1 MSGKDFEPIGR
12 RKRRAAEKNASS
24 SRRRRRRDD
33 YDDDLYDDEDIDD
46 EYLDDEDDE
55 EEQMTKKGSKK
66 NKPRKSKWRWF
77 WLLFKLMLVFAVIL
91 AAYGFYLN
99 QQIKERLDGKV
110 WDLPAAVYGRM
121 VNLEPGMDYSQ
132 AEMSNLLE
140 GMQYRKVSKITTSGE
155 FVVKGNTIE
164 ILRRPFNFPDQKE
177 GQVLARLVFENG
189 MLSKIENIENGR
201 SFGFFRLDPK
211 LITMMQ
217 SANNEQRLVLP
228 MADFPESLIKILLET
243 EDRNF
248 YEHDGVS
255 LYSIGRAV
263 VANVTAGRSVQGGS
277 TLTQQLVK
285 NLFLTN
291 ERTLKRKA
299 NEAFMALILD
309 YNYSKERILELYLN
323 EVYLGQNGNDE
334 IRGFPLA
341 SLYYFGRPINEL
353 SFDQQAL
360 LVGMVQGAS
369 TYNPWTKPQN
379 AIKRRNIVLKILET
393 RGVIDSEMYQVLSA
407 RPLGVKNKEGL
418 VASQPAFMQM
428 VRQEL
433 NEKLG
438 DKVKDLSGA
447 KIFTTLDPVAQT
459 AAENAVES
467 GVADLRKSRK
477 LDDIEGA
484 MVVVDRI
491 NGEVRAMV
499 GGSDPQF
506 SGFNRALN
514 ARRSIGSLAKPPVY
528 LAALSEPDRFRL
540 NTWLS
545 DEPLT
550 LKVGNQSW
558 SPRNYSRNFNGRM
571 MLVDALAKS
580 QNIPTVNLG
589 MEIGLDQVMNTF
601 IRLGAPESAME
612 KVPAMLLGAVN
623 LTPAEVA
630 QVYQTIGGEGNR
642 AKLSALRS
650 VIDGDGKELY
660 QSYPSAERAVP
671 SQAAYLTLFGMQQV
685 VQQGTGR
692 VLLNKYGKYNLAGK
706 TGTTNDLRDSWYAGI
721 DGKEVAIVWVGR
733 DNNGPTQLTGS
744 TGALR
749 VYQRYLDNQT
759 PLTLINRAPEGITDM
774 RVMMDGQFSC
784 SDFGGG
790 RMLPVWTD
798 DPQSL
803 CQGSTSQDP
812 AWNLNWNNEAPQEEA
827 APDWVKDMFGDS
839 PSNSPSSRTP

>member
-12 RKRRAAEKNASS
+12 RNKKTAGKKQSS
-24 SRRRRRRDD
+24 SRRRRDRDD
-33 YDDDLYDDEDIDD
+33 YDDEDLFEDDDID
-46 EYLDDEDDE
+46 EQYLDDEDE
-55 EEQMTKKGSKK
+55 EEQMAKKGSKK
-66 NKPRKSKWRWF
+66 NKPRKVKSKWRWF
-77 WLLFKLMLVFAVIL
+77 WLLVKLMIVFAVLL

-132 AEMSNLLE
+132 AEMVRLLE
-140 GMQYRKVSKITTSGE
+140 GMQYRKVSKITISGE
-155 FVVKGNTIE
+155 FVVRGNSIE

-177 GQVLARLVFENG
+177 GQILARMVFDNNA
-189 MLSKIENIENGR
+189 LSKIENMENGR

-228 MADFPESLIKILLET
+228 ISDFPESLVKILLET

-263 VANVTAGRSVQGGS
+263 VANLSAGRSVQGGS

-299 NEAFMALILD
+299 NEAYMAVLLD

-323 EVYLGQNGNDE
+323 EVFLGQNGNDE

-393 RGVIDSEMYQVLSA
+393 RGVIDQEMYQVLSA

-428 VRQEL
+428 VRSEL

-438 DKVKDLSGA
+438 DKVKELSGA

-459 AAENAVES
+459 AAENAVEN

-499 GGSDPQF
+499 GGSQPQY

-540 NTWLS
+540 NTWLK

-550 LKVGNQSW
+550 VKVGNQNW

-589 MEIGLDQVMNTF
+589 LEVGLDQVFNTF
-601 IRLGAPESAME
+601 VRLGAPAAAME

-630 QVYQTIGGEGNR
+630 QVYQTIGGDGNR

-650 VIDGDGKELY
+650 VIDGDGNEIY

-671 SQAAYLTLFGMQQV
+671 SQAAYLTLYGMQQV
-685 VQQGTGR
+685 VKQGTGR
-692 VLLNKYGKYNLAGK
+692 VLLTKYAKYNLAGK

-733 DNNGPTQLTGS
+733 DNNGPTQLTGA
-744 TGALR
+744 TGALK
-749 VYQRYLDNQT
+749 VYQRYLDNQA
-759 PLTLINRAPEGITDM
+759 PLALINRAPEGIVDM
-774 RVMMDGQFSC
+774 QVTADGQLSC
-784 SDFGGG
+784 SNFGGG
-790 RMLPVWTD
+790 RMLPIWTD
-798 DPQSL
+798 NPEGL
-803 CQGSTSQDP
+803 CQASEEQAPVWDLNGNNGEQQDD
-812 AWNLNWNNEAPQEEA
+812 
-827 APDWVKDMFGDS
+827 APDWVKDMFGNN
-839 PSNSPSSRTP
+839 P

>member
-12 RKRRAAEKNASS
+12 RNKKTAGKKQSS
-24 SRRRRRRDD
+24 SRRRRDRDD
-33 YDDDLYDDEDIDD
+33 YDDEDLFEDDDID
-46 EYLDDEDDE
+46 EQYLDDEDE
-55 EEQMTKKGSKK
+55 EEQMAKKGSKK
-66 NKPRKSKWRWF
+66 NKPRKVKSKWRWF
-77 WLLFKLMLVFAVIL
+77 WLLVKLMIVFAVLL

-132 AEMSNLLE
+132 AEMVRLLE

-155 FVVKGNTIE
+155 FVVRGNSIE

-177 GQVLARLVFENG
+177 GQILARMVFDNNA
-189 MLSKIENIENGR
+189 LSKIENMENGR

-228 MADFPESLIKILLET
+228 ISDFPESLVKILLET

-263 VANVTAGRSVQGGS
+263 VANLSAGRSVQGGS

-299 NEAFMALILD
+299 NEAYMAVLLD

-323 EVYLGQNGNDE
+323 EVFLGQNGNDE

-393 RGVIDSEMYQVLSA
+393 RGVIDQEMYQVLSA

-428 VRQEL
+428 VRFEL

-438 DKVKDLSGA
+438 DKVKELSGA

-459 AAENAVES
+459 AAENAVEN

-499 GGSDPQF
+499 GGSQPQY

-528 LAALSEPDRFRL
+528 LAALSEPDSFRL
-540 NTWLS
+540 NTWLK

-550 LKVGNQSW
+550 VKVGNQNW

-589 MEIGLDQVMNTF
+589 LEVGLDQVFNTF
-601 IRLGAPESAME
+601 VRLGAPAAAME

-630 QVYQTIGGEGNR
+630 QVYQTIGGDGNR

-650 VIDGDGKELY
+650 VIDGDGNEIY

-671 SQAAYLTLFGMQQV
+671 SQAAYLTLYGMQQV
-685 VQQGTGR
+685 VKQGTGR
-692 VLLNKYGKYNLAGK
+692 VLLTKYAKYNLAGK

-733 DNNGPTQLTGS
+733 DNNGPTQLTGA
-744 TGALR
+744 TGALK
-749 VYQRYLDNQT
+749 VYQRYLDNQA
-759 PLTLINRAPEGITDM
+759 PLALINRAPEGIVDM
-774 RVMMDGQFSC
+774 QVTADGQLSC
-784 SDFGGG
+784 SNFGGG
-790 RMLPVWTD
+790 RMLPIWTD
-798 DPQSL
+798 NPEGL
-803 CQGSTSQDP
+803 CQASEEQAPVWDLNGNNGEQQDD
-812 AWNLNWNNEAPQEEA
+812 
-827 APDWVKDMFGDS
+827 APDWVKDMFGNN
-839 PSNSPSSRTP
+839 P

>member
-12 RKRRAAEKNASS
+12 RNKKTAGKKQSS
-24 SRRRRRRDD
+24 SRRRRDRDD
-33 YDDDLYDDEDIDD
+33 YDDEDLFEDDDID
-46 EYLDDEDDE
+46 EQYLDDEDE
-55 EEQMTKKGSKK
+55 EEQMAKKGSKK
-66 NKPRKSKWRWF
+66 NKPRKVKSKWRWF
-77 WLLFKLMLVFAVIL
+77 WLLVKLMIVFAVLL

-132 AEMSNLLE
+132 AEMVRLLE

-155 FVVKGNTIE
+155 FVVRGNSIE

-177 GQVLARLVFENG
+177 GQILARMVFDNNA
-189 MLSKIENIENGR
+189 LSKIENMENGR

-228 MADFPESLIKILLET
+228 ISDFPESLVKILLET

-263 VANVTAGRSVQGGS
+263 VANLSAGRSVQGGS

-299 NEAFMALILD
+299 NEAYMAVLLD

-323 EVYLGQNGNDE
+323 EVFLGQNGNDE

-393 RGVIDSEMYQVLSA
+393 RGVIDQEMYQVLSA

-428 VRQEL
+428 VRLEL

-438 DKVKDLSGA
+438 DKVKELSGA

-459 AAENAVES
+459 AAENAVEN

-499 GGSDPQF
+499 GGSQPQY

-540 NTWLS
+540 NTWLK

-550 LKVGNQSW
+550 VKVGNQNW

-589 MEIGLDQVMNTF
+589 LEVGLDQVFNTF
-601 IRLGAPESAME
+601 VRLGAPAAAME

-630 QVYQTIGGEGNR
+630 QVYQTIGGDGNR

-650 VIDGDGKELY
+650 VIDGDGNEIY

-671 SQAAYLTLFGMQQV
+671 SQAAYLTLYGMQQV
-685 VQQGTGR
+685 VKQGTGR
-692 VLLNKYGKYNLAGK
+692 VLLTKYAKYNLAGK

-733 DNNGPTQLTGS
+733 DNNGPTQLTGA
-744 TGALR
+744 TGALK
-749 VYQRYLDNQT
+749 VYQRYLDNQA
-759 PLTLINRAPEGITDM
+759 PLALINRAPEGIVDM
-774 RVMMDGQFSC
+774 QVTADGQLSC
-784 SDFGGG
+784 SNFGGG
-790 RMLPVWTD
+790 RMLPIWTD
-798 DPQSL
+798 NPEGL
-803 CQGSTSQDP
+803 CQASEEQAPIWDLNGNNGEQQDD
-812 AWNLNWNNEAPQEEA
+812 
-827 APDWVKDMFGDS
+827 APDWVKDMFGNN
-839 PSNSPSSRTP
+839 P